1 MESINGNDGQDVAP
15 EIRLLI
21 DWVLRNGG
29 AHNVQVK
36 EDQNGVRG
44 LYSSR
49 SFNTPDGPKRS
60 ENEEPPFLVKIPS
73 KLIVSPYHVQ
83 NQPFSADGQV
93 RYAEIFAKD
102 PQVFDP
108 KFKYKVNNVVK
119 SRIDNEYAEYF
130 QLTFFL
136 LSERL
141 RGEQSFWYP
150 FVNYLPKRIDTLYTL
165 PDD

>member
-1 MESINGNDGQDVAP
+1 MESTATGQELSPD
-15 EIRLLI
+15 IRLLI

-36 EDQNGVRG
+36 EDSNGVRG

-49 SFNTPDGPKRS
+49 SFNTPDAPKRS

-83 NQPFSADGQV
+83 NQPFSTDGV
-93 RYAEIFAKD
+93 TKYSDIFSKD
-102 PQVFDP
+102 PKVFDP
-108 KFKYKVNNVVK
+108 KYKYKANNVVK

-136 LSERL
+136 ISERL
-141 RGEQSFWYP
+141 RG
-150 FVNYLPKRIDTLYTL
+150 
-165 PDD
+165 